1 MAMDLTKGSMRE
13 KIEILTSQAAVTHA
27 LDFVEKTKQEV
38 KEQFIKSMQQIVKQ
52 DKFESAPIN
61 YAVEDPE
68 IQSYTTAAT
77 TGQAYINLKLGEP
90 EKEGWTIK
98 EHI

>member
-1 MAMDLTKGSMRE
+1 MAMDLTKDSMRE

-61 YAVEDPE
+61 YAVEKSPE
-68 IQSYTTAAT
+68 IQSYTGESAESLSPE
-77 TGQAYINLKLGEP
+77 QAPIRS
-90 EKEGWTIK
+90 IDQ
-98 EHI
+98 